1 MTVLKR
7 ETNHLLDLS
16 WEKKLGMASSR
27 ALINYLELLK
37 ELQDQQEKDL
47 EGLSDD
53 ELESRMNKNTKQGEK
68 DAWG

>member
-1 MTVLKR
+1 
-7 ETNHLLDLS
+7 
-16 WEKKLGMASSR
+16 MASSR